1 MGDIIADFKRCLYR
15 RLKIVTDIMNYV
27 DKTDYNYRNINMTFS
42 RDLPSNT
49 NEEINLA
56 NQLKDLLP
64 LQQIYEMLSFVENPK
79 KTVQQWKSW
88 QLELAKI
95 DAQKE
100 NIMSEMTKDNGT
112 MIPDRVKNSKSN
124 AQNEQAAQDDS
135 VNDGTNNE

>member
-1 MGDIIADFKRCLYR
+1 
-15 RLKIVTDIMNYV
+15 
-27 DKTDYNYRNINMTFS
+27 MTFS

-100 NIMSEMTKDNGT
+100 NIMSEMTNDNGT
-112 MIPDRVKNSKSN
+112 MVPDRIKNNGSSSN
-124 AQNEQAAQDDS
+124 AQDEQNIDDNS
-135 VNDGTNNE
+135 VNDGTSNG